1 MFKPILC
8 LAAMLML
15 GPVLR
20 ADEPAQPTGTP
31 QKEQARPLSGAPS
44 ENDTED
50 KTGAPAAPAKPADV
64 RGPDLARQDRP
75 LSGRQEPGELII
87 QANSPPGPAPGAPA
101 AKPKRRAD
109 FLLAPIPFSNATTG
123 AGLCLVTGLV
133 YPFHQSDTVSPPSI
147 TAVMGFYAENGS
159 WGGGLL
165 QRIYLHE
172 DRYRFMAGA
181 AYLDVNWDYVINQ
194 DAGDTGGFSVPLNQ
208 EDFLAT
214 GEFLVRL
221 APHIYLGPTFRYL
234 DLKTSVR
241 REDLP
246 EPGPGGDPDPPT
258 GQDFE
263 LEQRTVALGFHF
275 EWDTRDNTFY
285 PRTGHWMDVLGFFFR
300 DTWGSDYDY
309 DVYQAYYN
317 GYRGFRGKNVLAYQI
332 LGRFTRGDTPFFSL
346 SSMNLRGYAFGGY
359 MDNLMATAQVEYRRE
374 IGWRV
379 GAVAF
384 AGVGEVSPSWSAFS
398 WDHLLPSYGAGLRFR
413 LTKNNPINLRVDMA
427 FTKDGHHLT
436 MFVGEAF

>member
-1 MFKPILC
+1 MIRPILC
-8 LAAMLML
+8 LAVMLLL

-20 ADEPAQPTGTP
+20 ADEPTQPTGTS
-31 QKEQARPLSGAPS
+31 QKEQGGSTTGAPS
-44 ENDTED
+44 ETSTKD

-64 RGPDLARQDRP
+64 RGPDLTKQDRP
-75 LSGRQEPGELII
+75 VSMTPDPGQLMI
-87 QANSPPGPAPGAPA
+87 QVDTPPAPAAGAPA
-101 AKPKRRAD
+101 AKSKRGVD
-109 FLLAPIPFSNATTG
+109 FLLAPIPFSDPTVG
-123 AGLCLVTGLV
+123 AGLCLVAGLI
-133 YPFHQSDTVSPPSI
+133 YPFHKSDTVSPPSV
-147 TAVMGFYAENGS
+147 TGVAGFYAQNGS

-165 QRIYLHE
+165 QRAYLHQ
-172 DRYRFMAGA
+172 DRFRIMAAA
-181 AYLDVNWDYVINQ
+181 AYFDVNWDYVVNR
-194 DAGDTGGFSVPLNQ
+194 DAIGFSIPLSQ
-208 EDFLAT
+208 KDFLAT

-221 APHIYLGPTFRYL
+221 APHLYLGPAFRCL
-234 DLKTSVR
+234 DVKTSLR
-241 REDLP
+241 WEDLP
-246 EPGPGGDPDPPT
+246 DPGPGGDPDPPV
-258 GQDFE
+258 GRDLE
-263 LEQRTVALGFHF
+263 LDQTTVALGFHF

-285 PRTGHWMDVLGFFFR
+285 PRSGHWMDATGFFFR

-317 GYRGFRGKNVLAYQI
+317 GYRGFGGKNVLAYQL
-332 LGRFTRGDTPFFSL
+332 LGRFTRGETPFFSL

-384 AGVGEVSPSWSAFS
+384 AGLGEVSPSWSAFS

-413 LTKNNPINLRVDMA
+413 LTKHNPVNLRVDLA
-427 FTKDGHHLT
+427 FTQDDHSIV